1 MDKKQRGR
9 YFDSGADAPKVKAEP
24 SRKGRSRKEVE
35 DDSAQRK
42 REEKREREKQRIK
55 REIRREHLSGHKH
68 EDYDVI
74 EKWDRESK
82 LAVYSLFGLKLLL
95 IFFVIFEAYHMIV
108 FKKFFI
114 F

>member
-9 YFDSGADAPKVKAEP
+9 YFDSGAGAPKVEAE
-24 SRKGRSRKEVE
+24 SNSKNRSRKQLEG
-35 DDSAQRK
+35 DSAQRK
-42 REEKREREKQRIK
+42 RDEKREREKQRIK

-68 EDYDVI
+68 EDYDTS

-82 LAVYSLFGLKLLL
+82 LAVYSLFGIKILL
-95 IFFVIFEAYHMIV
+95 IFFVIFETYHMVV
-108 FKKFFI
+108 FKKFFT

>member
-1 MDKKQRGR
+1 MDKKKRGR
-9 YFDSGADAPKVKAEP
+9 YFDSGADASKVESEAP
-24 SRKGRSRKEVE
+24 RKGRSRKQVE

-42 REEKREREKQRIK
+42 REEKREREKLRIK
-55 REIRREHLSGHKH
+55 REIRREHLSGHKP
-68 EDYDVI
+68 EDYDI
-74 EKWDRESK
+74 TEKWDRESK
-82 LAVYSLFGLKLLL
+82 MAVYSLFGLKLLL